1 MCVQVIIPLCALA
14 ETGGEHQMPPSVV
27 LCLSLSLEITSSAR
41 LTSLQAWVLLSPL
54 PSNRLAGMHH
64 QHLAWDVDARI

>member
-1 MCVQVIIPLCALA
+1 
-14 ETGGEHQMPPSVV
+14 MPPSSI

-54 PSNRLAGMHH
+54 PSNGLAGMHH
-64 QHLAWDVDARI
+64 QRLPWDVGARIRVQSLKLMQQEFY